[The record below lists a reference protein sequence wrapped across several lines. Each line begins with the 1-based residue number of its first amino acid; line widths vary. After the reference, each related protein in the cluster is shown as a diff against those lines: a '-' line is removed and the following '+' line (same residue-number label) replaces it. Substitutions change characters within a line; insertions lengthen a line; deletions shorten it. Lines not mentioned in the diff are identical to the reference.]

1 MPLTTRELKT
11 AAVVLVALLAAN
23 IVVADGP
30 RTATVSWQPV
40 TARTDGTTL
49 DSVSYEIVVSQGDA
63 EAAYS
68 TQETS
73 ISLQVSAPGQ
83 LCARARAV
91 DSEGLASEWSEQAC
105 KTFAAP
111 PGSVTLT
118 WE

>member
-1 MPLTTRELKT
+1 MSLTTRELKT
-11 AAVVLVALLAAN
+11 AAVILVALLAAN

-30 RTATVSWQPV
+30 RSATVSWQPV

-68 TQETS
+68 TQETR
-73 ISLQVSAPGQ
+73 ITHPVLSAGTV
-83 LCARARAV
+83 CARARAV

-111 PGSVTLT
+111 PGAVTLT